1 MAWRSLCE
9 LETIPLKRW
18 LLKHQKQRAAV
29 NLNSLKRSVS
39 FRAMGFVC
47 ELLEGRPVAQLEA
60 TCTAISG
67 RLSPS
72 PLFAADLSR
81 WPIHFSFLSFTSPLS
96 FFLLLFNSVTRDRS
110 FFVFFF
116 WLLESRYRNQQLAA
130 VDDNDLAFPVR
141 NPLNIYSHWR
151 GSAGA
156 M

>member
-1 MAWRSLCE
+1 MTKMAWRSLCE

-39 FRAMGFVC
+39 FRAIGFVC

-96 FFLLLFNSVTRDRS
+96 FFSALVQLCYEGPLVFC
-110 FFVFFF
+110 FFF
-116 WLLESRYRNQQLAA
+116 GCWNLVIEISSWLQSM
-130 VDDNDLAFPVR
+130 
-141 NPLNIYSHWR
+141 I
-151 GSAGA
+151 
-156 M
+156 MI